1 METKLSNEYLNFYT
15 IKKTYQYTNEN
26 TDNYSIDSFTIKKDL
41 LSRDKNLGYQW
52 GKIGLMLLD
61 YVFASN
67 DKIKQI
73 KDDCFHIEKLIKDE
87 SYYFSKIKSSN
98 EMVTPVE
105 FFIIHKLLAHL
116 DLLTIDEIKLI
127 KDMYLKYYSPHL
139 ISLNSSEQ
147 KLVEQMN
154 KTTLDKLTDDFL
166 KSNIPEIFYD
176 LFNIH

>member
-15 IKKTYQYTNEN
+15 NEKS
-26 TDNYSIDSFTIKKDL
+26 DNYNINSFIIKKDL
-41 LSRDKNLGYQW
+41 ISRDKNLGYQW
-52 GKIGLMLLD
+52 GKFGLMLLD

-73 KDDCFHIEKLIKDE
+73 KDDCFHIENLIKE
-87 SYYFSKIKSSN
+87 ETYYFSKNKSNN
-98 EMVTPVE
+98 EMVTPIE
-105 FFIIHKLLAHL
+105 FFIVHKLLTHL

-147 KLVEQMN
+147 KLVEKMN
-154 KTTLDKLTDDFL
+154 TTTLDKLIDDFL

-176 LFNIH
+176 LFNLV